1 VPTLKINHLHG
12 FNQVSGV
19 LFAHVLH
26 TTAFY
31 KPSKETNVIG
41 NYKCTKSVNKNV
53 RFSAK
58 LISDF
63 QNKYKKNY

>member
-1 VPTLKINHLHG
+1 MDIFYPNLSTLHHQQLPYILKLHDNGPHALPT
-12 FNQVSGV
+12 
-19 LFAHVLH
+19 
-26 TTAFY
+26 Y
-31 KPSKETNVIG
+31 VIG